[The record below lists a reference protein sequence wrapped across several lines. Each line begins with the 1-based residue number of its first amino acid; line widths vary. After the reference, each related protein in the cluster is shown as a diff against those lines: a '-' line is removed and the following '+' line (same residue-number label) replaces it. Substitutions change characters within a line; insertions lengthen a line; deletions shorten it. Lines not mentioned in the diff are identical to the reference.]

1 MNDDAPA
8 PETPPQAAAPADSP
22 EADVSSAVEAAITE
36 LVAEIDHLRDEL
48 ERNNARI
55 HDLEKLADRDPLAPV
70 ANRRAFLHELE
81 RFNALAE
88 RYGTPSSVIYFD
100 VNGMKEINDRFGHGA
115 GDRVI
120 VAVADALLANVRASD
135 VVGRLG
141 GDEFGVIVAHMDE
154 GLAQQKAEALAG
166 VIAGLQVPREGGTIP
181 VSIAWG
187 VFTFTGKADIAAALD
202 AADKEMYA
210 QKRGRE

>member
-8 PETPPQAAAPADSP
+8 PETPPQAVAPAENP
-22 EADVSSAVEAAITE
+22 EADVSPSVEAAITE
-36 LVAEIDHLRDEL
+36 LVAEIDRLRVEL

-70 ANRRAFLHELE
+70 ANRRAFLQELE

-88 RYGTPSSVIYFD
+88 RYGTPSSVIYLD

-120 VAVADALLANVRASD
+120 VAVAEALLANVRASD

-141 GDEFGVIVAHMDE
+141 GDEFGVILAHMDAH
-154 GLAQQKAEALAG
+154 LAQRKAAALAD
-166 VIAGLQVPREGGTIP
+166 VIAGLEVRRDGGTIP
-181 VSIAWG
+181 VSLAWG
-187 VFTFTGKADIAAALD
+187 VFTFTGEADIGAALD
-202 AADKEMYA
+202 AADREMYA
-210 QKRGRE
+210 QKRNRK

>member
-48 ERNNARI
+48 ER
-55 HDLEKLADRDPLAPV
+55 
-70 ANRRAFLHELE
+70 
-81 RFNALAE
+81 FNALAE
-88 RYGTPSSVIYFD
+88 RYGTPSSVIYLD
-100 VNGMKEINDRFGHGA
+100 VNGMKDINDRFGHGA

>member
-8 PETPPQAAAPADSP
+8 PETPPQAATSP
-22 EADVSSAVEAAITE
+22 TVEAAIME

-88 RYGTPSSVIYFD
+88 RYGVPSSVIYLD
-100 VNGMKEINDRFGHGA
+100 IDGMKEINDRFGHGG

-120 VAVADALLANVRASD
+120 VAVAEALLANVRASD

-141 GDEFGVIVAHMDE
+141 GDEFGVILAHMDE
-154 GLAQQKAEALAG
+154 GLARQKAAALAG
-166 VIAGLQVPREGGTIP
+166 VFAGLQVQRDGGTIP
-181 VSIAWG
+181 VSVAWG
-187 VFTFTGKADIAAALD
+187 VFTFTGEADIGAALD
-202 AADKEMYA
+202 AADKAMYA
-210 QKRGRE
+210 QKRRRQ

>member
-8 PETPPQAAAPADSP
+8 PETPPQAATPP
-22 EADVSSAVEAAITE
+22 TVETAIAE

-55 HDLEKLADRDPLAPV
+55 HDLENLADRDPLAPV

-88 RYGTPSSVIYFD
+88 RYRVPSSVIYLD
-100 VNGMKEINDRFGHGA
+100 IDGMKEINDRFGHGA

-120 VAVADALLANVRASD
+120 VAVADALLVNVRASD

-141 GDEFGVIVAHMDE
+141 GDEFGVILAHMDE
-154 GLAQQKAEALAG
+154 GLAQRKAAALAG
-166 VIAGLQVPREGGTIP
+166 VIAGLQVPRDGGTIP
-181 VSIAWG
+181 VSVAWG
-187 VFTFTGKADIAAALD
+187 VFTFTGETDIGAALD
-202 AADKEMYA
+202 AADKAMYA
-210 QKRGRE
+210 QKRSRQ

>member
-8 PETPPQAAAPADSP
+8 PETPETAVSP
-22 EADVSSAVEAAITE
+22 AVEAAITE
-36 LVAEIDHLRDEL
+36 LVAEIDLLRGEL

-70 ANRRAFLHELE
+70 SNRRAFLHELE
-81 RFNALAE
+81 RFNDLAE
-88 RYGTPSSVIYFD
+88 RYGTPSSVLYLD

-120 VAVADALLANVRASD
+120 VAVAEALLTNVRASD

-141 GDEFGVIVAHMDE
+141 GDEFGVILAHMDE
-154 GLAQQKAEALAG
+154 GLARQKAEALAA
-166 VIAGLQVPREGGTIP
+166 VFADLEVPRDGGTIP
-181 VSIAWG
+181 VSVAWG
-187 VFTFTGKADIAAALD
+187 VFTFTGEDDIGTALD
-202 AADKEMYA
+202 AADKQMYA
-210 QKRGRE
+210 QKRSRQ